1 MTLAEKITAL
11 RGERKLSQGDV
22 AEKLDVS
29 RQSVSK
35 WETGQAVPE
44 LDKIIKLAD
53 LFGVSVD
60 ELVRDGEMPAP
71 EAPQTETP
79 TAQTQAKIVYVE
91 RKGLSPVQTVGA
103 AALAVGALMLF
114 LGRLSVYVPI
124 TGIAAVILSL
134 PLLLAKKHPF
144 LIAGWLLCLGS
155 CAVLNPLYQRHTLG
169 AVGRNPGAARVYG
182 AERLYRAGIPRLSVW
197 YRYRRC
203 PGSFGAGAALF
214 HRAGLPAP
222 VGWARPAA
230 GGRGQPARGKVRED

>member
-60 ELVRDGEMPAP
+60 ELVRDGEAPAP
-71 EAPQTETP
+71 EAPPAQPARET
-79 TAQTQAKIVYVE
+79 KIVYME
-91 RKGLSPVQTVGA
+91 RKGLSTVQIVGA
-103 AALAVGALMLF
+103 VALVVGALMLF
-114 LGRLSVYVPI
+114 LGRLSAYAPMA
-124 TGIAAVILSL
+124 GIAAVILSL

-155 CAVLNPLYQRHTLG
+155 CVVLNPYTSVTPWGLWGGIRAL
-169 AVGRNPGAARVYG
+169 RVYTALNDFTVPG
-182 AERLYRAGIPRLSVW
+182 YRSYLFGIGIAVARGVLALVLLFFTA
-197 YRYRRC
+197 RACLRR
-203 PGSFGAGAALF
+203 
-214 HRAGLPAP
+214 
-222 VGWARPAA
+222 WK
-230 GGRGQPARGKVRED
+230 GRGRRQTAADGQPETK

>member
-114 LGRLSVYVPI
+114 LGRLSVYAPM

-155 CAVLNPLYQRHTLG
+155 CAVMNPYTSVTPWGLWGGIRAL
-169 AVGRNPGAARVYG
+169 RVYTALNDFTVPGYRSYLFGVGIAVVRG
-182 AERLYRAGIPRLSVW
+182 ALALVLLFFTARACL
-197 YRYRRC
+197 RRWE
-203 PGSFGAGAALF
+203 GRG
-214 HRAGLPAP
+214 
-222 VGWARPAA
+222 RPPA
-230 GGRGQPARGKVRED
+230 GGDSQPEAK